1 MPGIMSMM
9 PKRYQEGGPVT
20 AEDLKQQLAG
30 PVDATKIRQAY
41 EALLGRT
48 PSAAALEYW
57 TGQEYDPNIDYQDRP
72 TELGRMEDVITAITQ
87 GPEYTALNPI
97 SPPTEGFRV
106 EPSTLTRDV
115 QAEFRRLYGRDP
127 SMEEFE
133 FYTGLD
139 YDPLIAAS
147 EDPGSF
153 ANITEDLTKE
163 AVTTKLMQDP
173 VVQAR
178 MAAGLVGDG
187 TETAQ
192 PGTDGEYVPFEYTPF
207 PQAQGGIYGPGQGM
221 PMIFQPAGQQQG
233 SMATGLREA
242 MAAGSQGDT
251 GTMGAGPRT
260 LVSPG
265 ITTYAYPQPFG
276 NIDIFNRPGAQ
287 GPTPFNPN
295 EMYYQGGVD
304 TTNTTTQQNMDGSMA
319 AGLENLSPAQRALLG
334 NIFG

>member
-1 MPGIMSMM
+1 MPGIMGLQ
-9 PKRYQEGGPVT
+9 KFQQGGPVT
-20 AEDLKQQLAG
+20 PDQLKQQLAG
-30 PVDATKIRQAY
+30 PVDAAKLRQAY

-72 TELGRMEDVITAITQ
+72 TSLSRMEDVISAITE
-87 GPEYTALNPI
+87 GPEYQALK
-97 SPPTEGFRV
+97 PTDPDV
-106 EPSTLTRDV
+106 APSTLTRDV

-153 ANITEDLTKE
+153 AAVTPDLTQE
-163 AVTTKLMQDP
+163 AVTAKLMQDP

-178 MAAGLVGDG
+178 KEAGLVGTG
-187 TETAQ
+187 
-192 PGTDGEYVPFEYTPF
+192 PGTMGAAPGGSQPFTYADMP
-207 PQAQGGIYGPGQGM
+207 GGIYGPGQAM
-221 PMIFQPAGQQQG
+221 PNIFQPAGQ
-233 SMATGLREA
+233 APTGMTPMTQTPA
-242 MAAGSQGDT
+242 PGTAAP
-251 GTMGAGPRT
+251 GPRT
-260 LVSPG
+260 MVSPG

-287 GPTPFNPN
+287 TPTAPTMPP
-295 EMYYQGGVD
+295 QSS
-304 TTNTTTQQNMDGSMA
+304 TNTTTQQDMTG
-319 AGLENLSPAQRALLG
+319 GLQNLSPAQRALLG

>member
-1 MPGIMSMM
+1 MAGL
-9 PKRYQEGGPVT
+9 
-20 AEDLKQQLAG
+20 EDLKQQLAG
-30 PVDATKIRQAY
+30 PVDATKIREAY

-72 TELGRMEDVITAITQ
+72 TTLGRMEDVITAITE
-87 GPEYTALNPI
+87 GPEYQALNPI
-97 SPPTEGFRV
+97 SAAGVGFEA

-127 SMEEFE
+127 TMEEFE

-163 AVTTKLMQDP
+163 AVTEKLMQDP

-178 MAAGLVGDG
+178 IAAGLAGTGTGTG
-187 TETAQ
+187 TEQ
-192 PGTDGEYVPFEYTPF
+192 PGQEGEYVPFEYTPF
-207 PQAQGGIYGPGQGM
+207 PQGQGGVYGPGQGM

-233 SMATGLREA
+233 L

-260 LVSPG
+260 MVSPG

-287 GPTPFNPN
+287 A
-295 EMYYQGGVD
+295 D
-304 TTNTTTQQNMDGSMA
+304 QNMAGSM
-319 AGLENLSPAQRALLG
+319 GSGIDLNNLSAAQRALLG
-334 NIFG
+334 NIFGS

>member
-9 PKRYQEGGPVT
+9 PMRYQEGGPVT
-20 AEDLKQQLAG
+20 PQQLQQQLAG

-87 GPEYTALNPI
+87 GPEYSALNPI
-97 SPPTEGFRV
+97 SAQAVGFEA

-153 ANITEDLTKE
+153 AATTPDLTKE
-163 AVTTKLMQDP
+163 AVTAKLMQDP

-178 MAAGLVGDG
+178 MAAGLIGDG
-187 TETAQ
+187 TETEQ
-192 PGTDGEYVPFEYTPF
+192 PGGEYAPFEYTAF
-207 PQAQGGIYGPGQGM
+207 PQAQGGVYGPGQGM
-221 PMIFQPAGQQQG
+221 PMVFQPAGQQQG
-233 SMATGLREA
+233 AVK
-242 MAAGSQGDT
+242 AAGSYGDT

-260 LVSPG
+260 MVSPG

-287 GPTPFNPN
+287 APTPFNPN

-304 TTNTTTQQNMDGSMA
+304 STNTTTQQDMA
-319 AGLENLSPAQRALLG
+319 GGLQNLSPAQRALLG
-334 NIFG
+334 SIFG

>member
-1 MPGIMSMM
+1 MAGL
-9 PKRYQEGGPVT
+9 
-20 AEDLKQQLAG
+20 EDLKQQLAG
-30 PVDATKIRQAY
+30 PVDATKIREAY

-72 TELGRMEDVITAITQ
+72 TTLGRMEDVITAITE
-87 GPEYTALNPI
+87 GPEYQALNPI
-97 SPPTEGFRV
+97 SAAAVGFEA

-127 SMEEFE
+127 TMEEFE

-153 ANITEDLTKE
+153 ANITENLTKE
-163 AVTTKLMQDP
+163 AVTEKLMQDP

-178 MAAGLVGDG
+178 IAAGLAGTGTGTGTG
-187 TETAQ
+187 TEQ
-192 PGTDGEYVPFEYTPF
+192 PGQEGEYVPFEYTPF
-207 PQAQGGIYGPGQGM
+207 PQGQGGVYGPGQGM

-233 SMATGLREA
+233 L

-251 GTMGAGPRT
+251 GTMGASPRT
-260 LVSPG
+260 MVSPG

-287 GPTPFNPN
+287 A
-295 EMYYQGGVD
+295 D
-304 TTNTTTQQNMDGSMA
+304 QNMAGSM
-319 AGLENLSPAQRALLG
+319 GSGIDLNNLSAAQRALLG
-334 NIFG
+334 NIFGS